1 MKNTDNEGIQEDS
14 PLSIVKCEDAA
25 IRRHW
30 DENQEKWYISII
42 DIIGLLTGTD
52 RPRKYWNDLK
62 TKLKKEGSE
71 VSDNI
76 GQLKLTA
83 KDGKKYETD
92 VADVE
97 TILRIVQSVPSPK
110 AEPLKQW
117 LAKVGYERI
126 EEIKDPE
133 KAVHRAIGT
142 FAQKGYDDE
151 WIGRRMRTIEV
162 RNELTTEWKNRGV
175 EQPLDFAILTNE
187 VYKGWSGMKS
197 KEYQK
202 FKGLKKGEN
211 LRDHMTNLELVLNML
226 AEASTAEIARNKDAQ
241 GVDENKSAAQQGS
254 QIAGN
259 ARKELEENTGKPIV
273 SKDNYLPK
281 NDKPEQLT

>member
-1 MKNTDNEGIQEDS
+1 
-14 PLSIVKCEDAA
+14 VKFEDAE

-30 DENQEKWYISII
+30 DERKEKWYLSIV

-62 TKLKKEGSE
+62 TKLKIEGSE
-71 VSDNI
+71 LSDKI
-76 GQLKLTA
+76 GRLKLIA
-83 KDGKKYETD
+83 SDGKLRDTD

-97 TILRIVQSVPSPK
+97 TILRVIQSVPSPK

-133 KAVHRAIGT
+133 KAIHRAIGT
-142 FAQKGYDDE
+142 YSQKGYDDE
-151 WIGRRMRTIEV
+151 WIDRRIRTIEV
-162 RNELTTEWKNRGV
+162 RNELTREWKKRGI

-187 VYKGWSGMKS
+187 VYKGWSGLSS
-197 KEYQK
+197 KEYK
-202 FKGLKKGEN
+202 KHKGLKDEN

-226 AEASTAEIARNKDAQ
+226 AEASTAELARNKDAQ
-241 GVDENKSAAQQGS
+241 GIQQNKTVAQEGS

-259 ARKELEENTGKPIV
+259 ARKELEAKTGKPIV
-273 SKDNYLPK
+273 TKKNHLPASSNK
-281 NDKPEQLT
+281 QQLT